1 MAKEYEVKCPY
12 CMDIR
17 KMVLSDLLGQLART
31 SGMRGVEDEKPT
43 PPSPESLDE
52 QNWIDLKK
60 SPCPQCGHTFSFN
73 IVTGESR
80 E

>member
-12 CMDIR
+12 CANVR

-52 QNWIDLKK
+52 QNWIDLKD
-60 SPCPQCGHTFSFN
+60 PCPSCRRKFSFN